1 MSEYPYDDETIR
13 RRQAIYWRTLAAAFD
28 QEDRAGSLPDLVD
41 AVAADSDLPELV
53 TDPDLPVDT
62 LLERYPELDEELA
75 GLVADPDPDVED
87 PIRRDL
93 LYSKLLVN
101 VFGGAAG
108 DGSVSAAEYNQWS
121 EDVRQFERAAGYQPG
136 ELLVPSGSEGGQ
148 AAVEA
153 EAASGEGAGQPG
165 AGGESRPPSGADAG
179 GDGPGG
185 TRAGLGPGGHG
196 PLVTEA
202 ELRRGLETIEAGIVD
217 RMELREVLRDRE
229 LTEQMTPSMP
239 MVEQVLQDKD
249 NLSEEARENARRL
262 VSKYVDELADELR
275 IAVEETDAGE
285 LDRDQ
290 PPKRTFRNLDVEETV
305 WQNLP
310 NWDPDEE
317 KLYVDE
323 LHFERKR
330 TSTLPSRLV
339 VVVDQSG
346 SMVDSMVNCTIL
358 ASIFTEL
365 PSVDAHLL
373 AYDTQAVDLTEYVD
387 DPLEVLMQ
395 TNLGGGTRGM
405 VAMPLVEEKVRAPDR
420 TAVVWISDF
429 YDAEKRELLDSFRD
443 LDAEGVTVI
452 PVGSVTSSG
461 YQSVDSWMKEQ
472 FEAMG
477 SPLVSGSVDTLVR
490 EIKEFVG

>member
-1 MSEYPYDDETIR
+1 MESEHDAETVR
-13 RRQAIYWRTLAAAFD
+13 RRQAIYWRTLAAAFGH
-28 QEDRAGSLPDLVD
+28 EDRAGPIPEVVEEIVDESDLPDLVTD
-41 AVAADSDLPELV
+41 ADVA
-53 TDPDLPVDT
+53 VDT
-62 LLERYPELDEELA
+62 LLQRYPELDEEIE
-75 GLVADPDPDVED
+75 GLVERPASDVDD

-101 VFGGAAG
+101 VFGGASG
-108 DGSVSAAEYNQWS
+108 DDSVSAAEYNQWS
-121 EDVRQFERAAGYQPG
+121 EDVKHFERATGHQPG
-136 ELLVPSGSEGGQ
+136 ELLVPSGSEGGR
-148 AAVEA
+148 AAI
-153 EAASGEGAGQPG
+153 
-165 AGGESRPPSGADAG
+165 G
-179 GDGPGG
+179 GDTGSERVSGDDGDAPGG
-185 TRAGLGPGGHG
+185 TGAGLGPGGHG
-196 PLVTEA
+196 PLVTDE

-239 MVEQVLQDKD
+239 MVEQVLHDKE
-249 NLSEEARENARRL
+249 NLSDEALENARRL
-262 VSKYVDELADELR
+262 VSTYVDQLADELE

-285 LDRDQ
+285 PDRDQ
-290 PPKRTFRNLDVEETV
+290 PPKRTFRNLDVRETV

-310 NWDPDEE
+310 NWDPEEE

-323 LHFERKR
+323 LHFERRR
-330 TSTLPSRLV
+330 TATLPSRLI

-365 PSVDAHLL
+365 PNVDAHLL

-395 TNLGGGTRGM
+395 TDLGGGTDGM
-405 VAMPLVEEKVRAPDR
+405 VAMPAVEDKIRAPDR

-429 YDAEKRELLDSFRD
+429 YDANKEQLLDGFRELDE
-443 LDAEGVTVI
+443 EGVTVI

-461 YQSVDSWMKEQ
+461 YQSVDSWMKTQ

-477 SPLVSGSVDTLVR
+477 NPLISGSVDTLIR